1 MEADPCA
8 PPAHYRSLMESAR
21 RPSRFDLIVAAA
33 LMAAAVA
40 ESLTTSKYDVR
51 VELPLAIAF
60 ALPLVWRRVAPLAVV
75 IATMVVLVVQRLLFG
90 EIWDAGSTL
99 AVPLVV
105 VFAAGAYAPL
115 VRSIVGLVLICVTM
129 SISDIGDGSDFAFI
143 TLLCTAMWIAG
154 RAMRRQRELV
164 AQVRDQARQL
174 EAAQAERELF
184 AVADERS
191 RIARELHD
199 VIAHS
204 VSMIVVQA
212 EAGQAMVN
220 REPERAAASFEAI
233 QDTGRKALD
242 ELRTMLGVLRP
253 DGSRP
258 SKGPQPGLRSLETL
272 LESARTSGLHVDL
285 TVEGEPREL
294 PAGVD
299 LSAYRVVQEALTNT
313 RKHSAATRARVDLR
327 YLRGA
332 IEVSVSDN
340 GNGAATT
347 ATTTAVPGSGH
358 GLVGMAERA
367 RLHGGELE
375 VRREPTGFT
384 VTAKLATP

>member
-1 MEADPCA
+1 
-8 PPAHYRSLMESAR
+8 MESAR

-90 EIWDAGSTL
+90 EIWDVGSTL

-184 AVADERS
+184 AIADERS

-204 VSMIVVQA
+204 VSTIVVQA

-220 REPERAAASFEAI
+220 REPERAVASFEAI

-258 SKGPQPGLRSLETL
+258 SKGPQPGLGTLETL
-272 LESARTSGLHVDL
+272 LESARTAGLPVDL